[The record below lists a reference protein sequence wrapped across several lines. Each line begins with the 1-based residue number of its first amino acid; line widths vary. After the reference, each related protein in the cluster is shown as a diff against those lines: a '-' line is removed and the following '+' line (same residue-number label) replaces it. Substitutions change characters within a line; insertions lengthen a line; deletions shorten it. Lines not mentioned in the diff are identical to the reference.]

1 MTGFGEFLGD
11 VVVTI
16 GIVLGMDSA
25 RADWFEALPNKN
37 LIAIT
42 IAMLAGIS
50 TLVGNSVV
58 LFINRVRGW
67 RFAVTLVLNGI
78 AMVLLYVVQALMVAL
93 VAPWVIGNAGPGIG
107 VVVRS
112 VMLSAAPLVF
122 GFLVLIPYLGPAVG
136 RVLQAWS
143 VVALWVIVSVAFD
156 TDLVHALVITL
167 IGWGAMQAVSWG
179 LSRPMKW
186 LTDKIWQLIS
196 GRPSLL
202 SGTDL
207 LSGDFFIPLDA
218 DFTKQ
223 VRR

>member
-1 MTGFGEFLGD
+1 MAGFLEFLGN
-11 VVVTI
+11 VVATI
-16 GIVLGMDSA
+16 GIVLGLDSA
-25 RADWFEALPNKN
+25 RADWFESLPNKN

-42 IAMLAGIS
+42 IAMLAGAS
-50 TLVGNSVV
+50 TLIGNSVV

-67 RFAVTLVLNGI
+67 RFAVTLVLNGV
-78 AMVLLYVVQALMVAL
+78 AMVLLYVVQAFMVAL
-93 VAPWVIGNAGPGIG
+93 VAPWVIGSAGPSIG
-107 VVVRS
+107 LVVRS
-112 VMLSAAPLVF
+112 VMLSSAPLVF
-122 GFLVLIPYLGPAVG
+122 GFLVLIPYLGPAIG

-143 VVALWVIVSVAFD
+143 VVALWGIVSVAFD
-156 TDLVHALVITL
+156 TDLLHALVITL
-167 IGWGAMQAVSWG
+167 IGWGAMQAVSWA

-186 LTDKIWQLIS
+186 LTDKIWQLVS

-218 DFTKQ
+218 DFIKQ

>member
-1 MTGFGEFLGD
+1 MTGFLEFLGD
-11 VVVTI
+11 VVATI
-16 GIVLGMDSA
+16 GVVLGMDSA

-50 TLVGNSVV
+50 TLIGNSVV

-78 AMVLLYVVQALMVAL
+78 AMVLLYLVQAVMVAL
-93 VAPWVIGNAGPGIG
+93 VAPWVIGSAGPGIG

-122 GFLVLIPYLGPAVG
+122 GFLVLIPYLGPAIG

-218 DFTKQ
+218 DFIKQ